1 MSTSSRKLD
10 HIRICLDQEVD
21 TMARPLEDIVLL
33 HQALPEIDE
42 QDIDTSC
49 RFLGKDLAAP
59 LMICAMTGGHPAT
72 KEINL
77 RLGQAASE
85 MGIAI
90 GVGSQ
95 RAALEDSRLE
105 ETFSVVREAA
115 PDIPVIGNIGAVQLK
130 RSGPEI
136 LEKLA
141 EMIDADAIA
150 IHLNFLQESIQP
162 EGDRDGAGVL
172 QAIKSAAEGP
182 LPIMVKETGA
192 GISGEVARNLVCA
205 GIKMIDVSGTGGLS
219 WAGVEAFRAAETED
233 EDLEEMGRLME
244 CWGIPTPVSIVECR
258 SAGAYVI
265 ASGGVRS
272 GLDIARSLALGAGL
286 AGASLPFLRPAT
298 EGKDAVVRTTRSY
311 IRALRMAMFLTGS
324 QDLTQLGRS
333 PLVVLGRTR
342 EWLEARGFDTN
353 AFSVYREL

>member
-115 PDIPVIGNIGAVQLK
+115 PDIPVIGNIGAAQLK

-162 EGDRDGAGVL
+162 EGDRDGEGVL

-192 GISGEVARNLVCA
+192 GISGEVARNLVSA

-265 ASGGVRS
+265 ASGGIRS

-298 EGKDAVVRTTRSY
+298 EGKDAVVRTARSY